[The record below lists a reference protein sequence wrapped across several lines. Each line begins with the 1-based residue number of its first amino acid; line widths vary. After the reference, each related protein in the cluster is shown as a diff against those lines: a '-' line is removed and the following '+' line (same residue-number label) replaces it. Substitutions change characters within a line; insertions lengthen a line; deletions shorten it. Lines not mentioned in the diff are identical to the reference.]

1 MLFLRFLFKT
11 LIGTLIVKV
20 LGKFFPIL
28 LRFLRLWR

>member
-1 MLFLRFLFKT
+1 MLLLRFLFRT
-11 LIGTLIVKV
+11 LISGLVIKL